1 MADEAEPRPSFLTP
15 PPFLTP
21 PAFDTAHPPCHTPRH
36 CRERG
41 RAFVARARPFARP
54 AAPHRAEFEGGL
66 PVQRAETAKR
76 AAQNK
81 DARMTKRLESKYKV
95 NRRLGV
101 NLWGRAKSP
110 INKREYGPGQHGQ
123 RRKQK
128 PSDFSV
134 QLMAKQKLKFYY
146 GNIGEKQFRKYYD
159 EAVRRKG
166 DTSENLIEILER
178 RLDAV
183 IYRLKF
189 AITPFAAR
197 QFVNHGHVTVN
208 GRKVNIPSFLVK
220 DGDLIEVREKSKQLA
235 MVLDA
240 TQSGE
245 RDVPEYYEVDHRA
258 MKGRMTRAPKLSD
271 VPYPVTMEPNLV
283 VEFYSR

>member
-1 MADEAEPRPSFLTP
+1 
-15 PPFLTP
+15 
-21 PAFDTAHPPCHTPRH
+21 
-36 CRERG
+36 
-41 RAFVARARPFARP
+41 
-54 AAPHRAEFEGGL
+54 
-66 PVQRAETAKR
+66 
-76 AAQNK
+76 
-81 DARMTKRLESKYKV
+81 MTKRLESKYKV

-110 INKREYGPGQHGQ
+110 ISKRDYGPGQHGQ

-128 PSDFSV
+128 PSDFSI

-146 GNIGEKQFRKYYD
+146 GNISEKQFRKYYD

-166 DTSENLIEILER
+166 DTSENLIELLER

-189 AITPFAAR
+189 AITPFASR

-208 GRKVNIPSFLVK
+208 GKRVNIPSFLVR

-235 MVLDA
+235 MVLDS
-240 TQSGE
+240 TQSAE
-245 RDVPEYYEVDHRA
+245 RDVPEYFEVDHRA

-271 VPYPVTMEPNLV
+271 VPYPVSMEPNLV